1 MQTNDLNLLN
11 DIVVHMHKI
20 NQVLSVL
27 RISKESR
34 DSLKKAKQIN
44 KKKTPLQVVECLS
57 YNDKKYPIYRSSLKE
72 KWCH

>member
-34 DSLKKAKQIN
+34 DSPKKAKQTN
-44 KKKTPLQVVECLS
+44 K
-57 YNDKKYPIYRSSLKE
+57 
-72 KWCH
+72 